1 MNEQPLVSVVIPTR
15 ERPELVIRAVRS
27 ALSQTYQN
35 LEIIVVIDGP
45 DPSTIEALKQV
56 ADVRLRWVEQPLS
69 SGACAARNR
78 GVDEA
83 AGPWVALL
91 DDDDEWLPTKIE
103 KQMAVAEAS
112 LSAHPIITSRLYA
125 RREKVDEI
133 WPFRPLAAGESMSEY
148 LFCRSGIG
156 QGEGYIQTSTILTS
170 RNLLSCV
177 PFTKGLSRHQDWD
190 WLIRVTSHPGVG
202 VAFVWEPLVVWH
214 LGESRSSISRSTDP
228 TPSMAWVEMN
238 EFITPKAKAYFLA
251 TQIAPRWKAKGLGYA
266 ARILRA
272 TTPYP
277 HAAVLS
283 LIFMLTSSPQRR
295 ILLGLTRKIASVC
308 H

>member
-1 MNEQPLVSVVIPTR
+1 VLPLVSAVVPTR
-15 ERPELVIRAVRS
+15 SRPDLVCGAVRS
-27 ALSQTYQN
+27 ALNQTYPN
-35 LEIIVVIDGP
+35 LEVVVVVDGP
-45 DPSTIEALKQV
+45 DPATVAALEELRNPC
-56 ADVRLRWVEQPLS
+56 VRIIALS
-69 SGACAARNR
+69 DNVGGSEARNIGAREAR
-78 GVDEA
+78 GE
-83 AGPWVALL
+83 WVALL

-112 LSAHPIITSRLYA
+112 TFAHPVITTRLYA
-125 RREKVDEI
+125 RREKFDEA
-133 WPFRPLAAGESMSEY
+133 WPFRPLAPCESMGEY

-156 QGEGYIQTSTILTS
+156 QGEGYIQTSTILAS
-170 RNLLSCV
+170 RNLLLSV

-190 WLIRVTSHPGVG
+190 WLIRVTSHTGVG

-228 TPSMAWVEMN
+228 TPSMAWLEMN

-251 TQIAPRWKAKGLGYA
+251 TQIAPRWKAKGLAFA

-272 TTPYP
+272 TAPYP